1 MKSVAGLRPADT
13 IGRCMRWGLPMLLVL
28 LYGCATKPSTVSA
41 NAGSTGAV
49 ASAEA
54 DPQQRARI
62 RLELAASYFQAD
74 RMDVAA
80 EEVTQVLAMDPNNA
94 DAHSLQGL
102 IFMRNQDWA
111 RADASLQ
118 KAISLRP
125 QDGDLQHNYGWLQ
138 CQRKLFDQAQQWFD
152 KAMAQPGY
160 RGASKTLLAKGLCYQ
175 QDGKLDAAQ
184 KSLHDAY
191 EMDAGNP
198 VVAYHL
204 SNVMVLRGET
214 KRAQF
219 YIRRLNNSAQANAE
233 SLWLGIKVERAL
245 QDQVAVRQL
254 AEQLQKRFPDSR
266 QAMAY
271 ERGAFNE

>member
-1 MKSVAGLRPADT
+1 
-13 IGRCMRWGLPMLLVL
+13 MRWGLPVLFVL
-28 LYGCATKPSTVSA
+28 LSGCATQQTSVTA
-41 NAGSTGAV
+41 NAQAANAPAGP
-49 ASAEA
+49 EA
-54 DPQQRARI
+54 DLQQRARI

-80 EEVTQVLAMDPNNA
+80 EEVGQVLAMTPNNA

-102 IFMRNQDWA
+102 IYMRNQDWL

-138 CQRKLFDQAQQWFD
+138 CQRKLFADAQQWFD
-152 KAMAQPGY
+152 KAMTQPGY
-160 RGASKTLLAKGLCYQ
+160 RGAPKTLLAKGLCYH
-175 QDGKLDAAQ
+175 QDGRLDLAQ
-184 KSLHDAY
+184 KSLFEAY
-191 EMDAGNP
+191 EMDAANP

-233 SLWLGIKVERAL
+233 SLWLGIKVERAM
-245 QDQVAVRQL
+245 QDQVAMRQL

-266 QAMAY
+266 QWMAY